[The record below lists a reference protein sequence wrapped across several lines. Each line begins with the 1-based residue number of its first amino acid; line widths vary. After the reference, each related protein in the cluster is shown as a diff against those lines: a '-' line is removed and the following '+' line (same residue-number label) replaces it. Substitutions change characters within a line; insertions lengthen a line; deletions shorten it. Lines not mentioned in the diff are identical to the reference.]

1 MQIMIFLQFQNYAEQ
16 KKKFL
21 SDECKRIEDGY
32 KKAMNQ
38 VQQNFQA
45 QEERYVA
52 KVKELE
58 YQYKEK
64 MEQMRLALEYKNK

>member
-1 MQIMIFLQFQNYAEQ
+1 MTLLQFQNYAEQ
-16 KKKFL
+16 RRKFL

-32 KKAMNQ
+32 KKAINQ

-45 QEERYVA
+45 REERYVS

-58 YQYKEK
+58 HQYTEK
-64 MEQMRLALEYKNK
+64 MEQMRLTLEYKNKC